1 MHYSLNQSRQH
12 GTALLISMIILL
24 VMSLII
30 LQGARSANLEILIG
44 NNTLHTAEALMQ
56 AEDSAVAGEKMLDLN
71 YAGAPTGNYGG
82 NDDDGVF
89 LVGQID
95 INTVDWDA
103 FQTQSETGYD
113 GSHREYL
120 VEYVG
125 PESATG
131 GSLSVGAGAASD
143 TRYIYR
149 VSGRGVAGNGG
160 ARVVQTI
167 YAMAE

>member
-1 MHYSLNQSRQH
+1 MNYSLNRSQQH
-12 GTALLISMIILL
+12 GAALLISMIILL

-44 NNTLHTAEALMQ
+44 NNSRHAAEALMQ
-56 AEDSAVAGEKMLDLN
+56 AEDSAVSGEQMLELN

-82 NDDDGVF
+82 NEDDGVF
-89 LVGQID
+89 VVGQID
-95 INTVDWDA
+95 INTVNWDELA
-103 FQTQSETGYD
+103 AQHETGD
-113 GSHREYL
+113 GTHREYI

-125 PESATG
+125 PAAATG
-131 GSLSVGAGAASD
+131 GSLSVGAGAAST

-149 VSGRGVAGNGG
+149 ISGRGEAGNGG

>member
-1 MHYSLNQSRQH
+1 MNYSQNQSQQN
-12 GTALLISMIILL
+12 GAALLISMIILL
-24 VMSLII
+24 VMSVII
-30 LQGARSANLEILIG
+30 LQGARSANLEVLIG
-44 NNTLHTAEALMQ
+44 NNSRHASEALMQ
-56 AEDSAVAGEKMLDLN
+56 AEDSAVSGEQMLELN

-89 LVGQID
+89 IVGQID
-95 INTVDWDA
+95 VNTVDWDELNA
-103 FQTQSETGYD
+103 QHETGD
-113 GSHREYL
+113 GTQREYI

-125 PESATG
+125 PAAANG
-131 GSLSVGAGAASD
+131 GSLSVGAGTASN

-149 VSGRGVAGNGG
+149 VSGRGEAGNGG

>member
-1 MHYSLNQSRQH
+1 MHYSLDRSQQH
-12 GTALLISMIILL
+12 GAALLISMIILL

-44 NNTLHTAEALMQ
+44 NNSRHAAEALMQ
-56 AEDSAVAGEKMLDLN
+56 AEDSAVSGEQMLELN

-82 NDDDGVF
+82 NEDDGVF
-89 LVGQID
+89 VVGQID
-95 INTVDWDA
+95 INTVDWDDLA
-103 FQTQSETGYD
+103 AQRETGYD
-113 GSHREYL
+113 GTHREYI

-125 PESATG
+125 PAAATG
-131 GSLSVGAGAASD
+131 GSLSVGAGTASN

-149 VSGRGVAGNGG
+149 ISGRGEAGNGG

-167 YAMAE
+167 YAMSE